1 MSKIDRR
8 TQMLE
13 AAIQIVNEQGTDS
26 LTLDAV
32 AKRAEVSKGG
42 LLYHFKNKK
51 ALIQGLVDYASATY
65 RNNVDTNVQDNDNAG
80 KLLRGYIEATRSHRD
95 NNIAISSAVLAAQG
109 NDRSLLKPLQ
119 ETYEEWQHFIEDDG
133 LNPVDATII
142 RLAIDG
148 LWLTELFGL
157 DAIDESRR
165 EKVLNQLS
173 NYTNKN

>member
-1 MSKIDRR
+1 MTSMSKIDRR

-65 RNNVDTNVQDNDNAG
+65 RNNVDTNVQDDDDTG
-80 KLLRGYIEATRSHRD
+80 KLLRGYIEATRSHRE
-95 NNIAISSAVLAAQG
+95 NNIAIRSSGLAAYR
-109 NDRSLLKPLQ
+109 NVRTLLTPLYV
-119 ETYEEWQHFIEDDG
+119 TTTGWHHLLYHD
-133 LNPVDATII
+133 LC
-142 RLAIDG
+142 
-148 LWLTELFGL
+148 
-157 DAIDESRR
+157 
-165 EKVLNQLS
+165 
-173 NYTNKN
+173 

>member
-65 RNNVDTNVQDNDNAG
+65 RNNVDTNVQDDDDTG
-80 KLLRGYIEATRSHRD
+80 KLLRGI
-95 NNIAISSAVLAAQG
+95 LK
-109 NDRSLLKPLQ
+109 LL
-119 ETYEEWQHFIEDDG
+119 EVI
-133 LNPVDATII
+133 VTII
-142 RLAIDG
+142 L
-148 LWLTELFGL
+148 L
-157 DAIDESRR
+157 S
-165 EKVLNQLS
+165 VQL
-173 NYTNKN
+173 Y

>member
-51 ALIQGLVDYASATY
+51 L
-65 RNNVDTNVQDNDNAG
+65 
-80 KLLRGYIEATRSHRD
+80 
-95 NNIAISSAVLAAQG
+95 
-109 NDRSLLKPLQ
+109 
-119 ETYEEWQHFIEDDG
+119 
-133 LNPVDATII
+133 
-142 RLAIDG
+142 
-148 LWLTELFGL
+148 
-157 DAIDESRR
+157 
-165 EKVLNQLS
+165 
-173 NYTNKN
+173 